1 MTTETCRRCKLS
13 PPGAC
18 WAQTEFPSGCGA
30 ASPSQGPWDPPALQP
45 PPIRA
50 RGQGSQSPTGGSM
63 KEGARPRRGLRV
75 PEGAR
80 AGTGKRPSGLLL
92 GSVRAWAQPAGP
104 RGPQSLRLSPRRPSG
119 PRPRARPQSQVQ
131 LVGLDALELLAELQ
145 EGGPRGGVQVPAVL
159 HDLVD
164 CRRAAVGG
172 IHLVALLHPR
182 DDVLQGLRGGGGGVS
197 RCEA

>member
-1 MTTETCRRCKLS
+1 
-13 PPGAC
+13 
-18 WAQTEFPSGCGA
+18 
-30 ASPSQGPWDPPALQP
+30 
-45 PPIRA
+45 
-50 RGQGSQSPTGGSM
+50 M

-92 GSVRAWAQPAGP
+92 GSVQVWAQRAGV
-104 RGPQSLRLSPRRPSG
+104 RGPQSLRLSPCRPSA
-119 PRPRARPQSQVQ
+119 RARPQSQVQ

-145 EGGPRGGVQVPAVL
+145 EGGPRGGIQVPAVL

-164 CRRAAVGG
+164 CRWAAVGG
-172 IHLVALLHPR
+172 IHLVALLHPW
-182 DDVLQGLRGGGGGVS
+182 DDVLQGLRRGGGGVS